1 MYNTYMANL
10 ALFFSRGI
18 SLQKWISTGLL
29 FREIRIYQEH
39 LRHNHFEK
47 IYWFTYGN
55 QKDEN
60 KVMDQLKLL
69 EFGDRIQVLGKP
81 AWLSFLPDALYSL
94 VMPLIYPEQLEIC
107 DIYKSNQMD
116 GAWSAY
122 AASLIH
128 KKKFYLRTGYT
139 WSLFEKRPIMHRL
152 VLFIEKFLYPRS
164 HYYAVSSVEDFDY
177 VKKFNPNGKGI
188 LLRNFIDLKTF
199 TFRPAPEQISFVCV
213 ARLSAQKNLINL
225 VKAFKD
231 LPYELT
237 IIGEGEEEQ
246 AISELLKNEQ
256 IKNVQLKPKIRND
269 ALPDLLSK
277 FSHFILPSFFEGN
290 PKSLLEAMS
299 LGMICVSTKVPGIRE
314 IIQDNKNG
322 FLANETTVE
331 AIKDVV
337 LRSVSGDT
345 NIRKNANEYVRKL
358 HDIDLI
364 FRQEFELMDT
374 K

>member
-1 MYNTYMANL
+1 MANL

-18 SLQKWISTGLL
+18 SLQKWISSGLL
-29 FREIRIYQEH
+29 FREVRIYQEH

-55 QKDEN
+55 QQDEN
-60 KVMDQLKLL
+60 KVIAQLKQL

-94 VMPLIYPEQLEIC
+94 VLPLIYSEQLEKC

-116 GAWSAY
+116 GAWAAY
-122 AASLIH
+122 AASLIY

-139 WSLFEKRPIMHRL
+139 WSLFEKRPIMHHS

-177 VKKFNPNGKGI
+177 VKNFNPMGKGI

-199 TFRPAPEQISFVCV
+199 TFRSAPENISFVCV
-213 ARLSAQKNLINL
+213 ARLSAQKNLPNL

-237 IIGEGEEEQ
+237 IIGEGEDGQ
-246 AISELLKNEQ
+246 QLLELINKEQ
-256 IKNVQLKPKIRND
+256 IKNVHLRSKVRND
-269 ALPDLLSK
+269 ELPDLLSK
-277 FSHFILPSFFEGN
+277 FSHFILPSYFEGN

-299 LGMICVSTKVPGIRE
+299 LGMICVATKVPGIRE

-322 FLANETTVE
+322 FLANETSVA
-331 AIKDVV
+331 AIKDVAQ
-337 LRSVSGDT
+337 RSVSGDM
-345 NIRKNANEYVRKL
+345 NIRKQASDYAKKF
-358 HDIDLI
+358 HDIELI
-364 FRQEFELMDT
+364 YRQEFELIGP